1 MAEAADKA
9 AWNRTFAVVAQI
21 YNSVREKKAEAIDP
35 MAFYPWAQEK
45 RTNAPPPTKEQD
57 AMLSQVFSPKPKG

>member
-21 YNSVREKKAEAIDP
+21 FNSVRSEKVEAIDP
-35 MAFYPWAQEK
+35 MLFYPWERPQKAAAK
-45 RTNAPPPTKEQD
+45 PPTPAQD
-57 AMLSQVFSPKPKG
+57 ALLTKLFPAKK